1 MRIGTYYGKDRD
13 NVELNYFKDKLF
25 DILNETDEMDISDIT
40 ADDRRHLLTVTIASG
55 SVFEIV
61 CQQVRE

>member
-40 ADDRRHLLTVTIASG
+40 ADDRRHLLTVTIAGG

-61 CQQVRE
+61 CQQIRK